1 MKVIT
6 LTINIESLQTSK
18 IECLVSDRTK
28 QLRLIFSTDTETLSF
43 DDNNYLAD
51 VVRNNRFQFNKVMR
65 SAVKGNISP
74 GQTIHCVF
82 LEGFNFLD
90 NSDYSRFI
98 VMDRRDGKLEISAS
112 ETEMGAAHKIYA
124 DGSFAGNTK
133 QSGYG
138 GFIEYPGGNR
148 EIFSESFDDGNSNL
162 MELLAVSQ
170 GLQRLKHADRI
181 QVNTDSRFVIR
192 GLVQWVHFWK
202 HNNWQTAYDS
212 TVKFEKQWQ
221 TADQLCEGKIVEFR
235 WIKGHSGHEAQDFCH
250 QLAQQSAGLFND
262 DI

>member
-6 LTINIESLQTSK
+6 LTINIDSVQTSK
-18 IECLVSDRTK
+18 IGCHISDNTEN
-28 QLRLIFSTDTETLSF
+28 LRLIFSPENETIGFTSH
-43 DDNNYLAD
+43 NYLAD
-51 VVRNNRFQFNKVMR
+51 IVRKNQFQFNKVMR

-98 VMDRRDGKLEISAS
+98 VMDRRDGKLEISAN
-112 ETEMGAAHKIYA
+112 EDEMGASHKIYA

-138 GFIEYPGGNR
+138 GFIEYPDGNR

-162 MELLAVSQ
+162 MELLAVTE
-170 GLQRLKHADRI
+170 GLQRLKHVTRI

-221 TADQLCEGKIVEFR
+221 IVDQLCEGKIVEFK
-235 WIKGHSGHEAQDFCH
+235 WIKGHSGHEEQDFCH
-250 QLAQQSAGLFND
+250 QLAQQSAKLYND
-262 DI
+262 NY